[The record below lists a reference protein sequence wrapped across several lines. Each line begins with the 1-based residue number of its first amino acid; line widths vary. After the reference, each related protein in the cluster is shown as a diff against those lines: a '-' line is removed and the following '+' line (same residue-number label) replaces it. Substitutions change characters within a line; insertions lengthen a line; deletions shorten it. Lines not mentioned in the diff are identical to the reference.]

1 MYSCIIHDTGNATK
15 FRGKILNPVMAAVSF
30 LSSPS
35 FIAVIICSLY
45 RIVLH
50 GTKGDVTKLSQVE
63 TGEENV
69 AANPPSILHS
79 DTRVRTFFELFLK
92 YATTEQVKRSAD
104 RRISPRS
111 GYRRPL
117 TPEAS

>member
-1 MYSCIIHDTGNATK
+1 M
-15 FRGKILNPVMAAVSF
+15 SF

-45 RIVLH
+45 RIVLR

-63 TGEENV
+63 SGEENV
-69 AANPPSILHS
+69 AANLPSILHS
-79 DTRVRTFFELFLK
+79 DTRVRTFFELFK
-92 YATTEQVKRSAD
+92 VRNDGTSKAVGRSTNKSKV
-104 RRISPRS
+104 RLSEL
-111 GYRRPL
+111 RPL

>member
-1 MYSCIIHDTGNATK
+1 M
-15 FRGKILNPVMAAVSF
+15 VAVSF

-69 AANPPSILHS
+69 AANLPSILHS
-79 DTRVRTFFELFLK
+79 DTRVRTFFELLK